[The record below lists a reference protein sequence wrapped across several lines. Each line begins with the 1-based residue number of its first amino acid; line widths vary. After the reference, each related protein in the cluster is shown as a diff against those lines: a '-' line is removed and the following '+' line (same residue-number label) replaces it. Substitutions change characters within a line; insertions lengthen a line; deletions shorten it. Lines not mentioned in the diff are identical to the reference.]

1 IRKVERGAFNF
12 ENPTEASG
20 ATVRQIVSIEQGIN
34 SDLGRA
40 IVKAVKG
47 TKLKVQVSLKGEE
60 VHVSGKKRD
69 DLQETIAFIKSMKN
83 QQPLQYVNF
92 RN

>member
-1 IRKVERGAFNF
+1 MNTFTEVFEFNV
-12 ENPTEASG
+12 PPVVA
-20 ATVRQIVSIEQGIN
+20 EQCMIQ
-34 SDLGRA
+34 SSMDA
-40 IVKAVKG
+40 HYEEMKE
-47 TKLKVQVSLKGEE
+47 GEE